1 MELAD
6 DLFEHQEG
14 STTKAEEKL
23 FAHLV
28 QSIKEQKE
36 MLQKLPLPAV
46 MKKKL
51 QEFESSLS
59 VLDGFVQ

>member
-1 MELAD
+1 MI
-6 DLFEHQEG
+6 LFEHQEG

-36 MLQKLPLPAV
+36 MLQKLNLPQV
-46 MKKKL
+46 MKRKL
-51 QEFESSLS
+51 VEFDTSLAVLES
-59 VLDGFVQ
+59 FVGVRD